1 MQANLQTFES
11 RDALMQA
18 AAGEMMRD
26 LGQAVALRG
35 QACAAL
41 SGGTTPGAAY
51 ERLAASNLDWPK
63 ITFALVDER
72 FVPPSDPTSN
82 EALVRRT
89 LAPALA
95 QGARV
100 APMYA
105 ADASLDE
112 AAARASA
119 LYAPLHID
127 VALMGMGEDAHTASW
142 FPDADRLREALD
154 LCSLAN
160 VIAVRAPS
168 AAGSRDRLTLTRA
181 ALARAGGVVLLI
193 CGDDKRARL
202 DWALAQPPEKA
213 PVAALFDGGPI
224 PRVLWAS

>member
-18 AAGEMMRD
+18 AAGEIIRD

-41 SGGTTPGAAY
+41 SGGTTPAAAY

-63 ITFALVDER
+63 ITFVLVDER
-72 FVPPSDPTSN
+72 FVPPSDPASN
-82 EALVRRT
+82 EALLRRT
-89 LAPALA
+89 LARALA
-95 QGARV
+95 HGARL

-112 AAARASA
+112 AAARADA

-154 LCSLAN
+154 PSSAAN
-160 VIAVRAPS
+160 VIALRAPS

-181 ALARAGGVVLLI
+181 TLARAGGVVLLI
-193 CGDDKRARL
+193 AGDDKRARL
-202 DWALAQPPEKA
+202 DWALARPPESA
-213 PVAALFDGGPI
+213 PVTALFQGGPN
-224 PRVLWAS
+224 PRVFWAP